1 MSLVALILATEISQG
16 EPGILRAA
24 LPLAGRTLLER
35 QAEQARAVGAN
46 HILVMV
52 ATLPQDLTSAMDRIR
67 TSGCPVTPLRSIS
80 EIPAHV
86 GAQDQL
92 MLVADGLVAP
102 EACYEALADANAPAL
117 LATPDNQAARD
128 LERIDGQ
135 TRWAGLALLPHSM
148 VAQLGAVPDDWD
160 IGSTLLRQAV
170 QAGGHRIMCEAA
182 LFERGEVTIITNTAE
197 ASLITTSMLQQA
209 DFGGEGM
216 GQRALFAPFARLVGP
231 ALLRQHVPTAA
242 LYGGALGLLAA
253 GLTAAFFGQPLW
265 AAVAGLLASA
275 GYALGGFQQLFTENR
290 RMIARLKQAA
300 TLAAYAFPLA
310 LIAPTV
316 LRAPTKAENL
326 YLAALALIV
335 MLLWAVR
342 KPLIESKSANSRSIA
357 LADPEI
363 FFLILL
369 VTAMIGF
376 PMMALPVAGT
386 LAAAGILL
394 WLMQTSEK

>member
-1 MSLVALILATEISQG
+1 MSLVALILATEFSQG
-16 EPGILRAA
+16 EAGILRAS

-35 QAEQARAVGAN
+35 QAEQARAVGAS

-52 ATLPQDLTSAMDRIR
+52 ATLPQDLTGAMDRIR
-67 TSGCPVTPLRSIS
+67 ASGCPVTPLRSIS

-135 TRWAGLALLPHSM
+135 TRWAGLALLPHAM
-148 VAQLGAVPDDWD
+148 VAQLGNVPDDWD

-182 LFERGEVTIITNTAE
+182 LFERGEVAIITNSVE

-216 GQRALFAPFARLVGP
+216 GQRALFAPLARLVGP
-231 ALLRQHVPTAA
+231 ALLRQHVPTTA
-242 LYGGALGLLAA
+242 LYGGGLGLLAA
-253 GLTAAFFGQPLW
+253 GLAAACFGQPLW
-265 AAVAGLLASA
+265 AAVAGLLASGA
-275 GYALGGFQQLFTENR
+275 YALGGFQQLFTENR
-290 RMIARLKQAA
+290 GIITRLKQAA
-300 TLAAYAFPLA
+300 SIAAHAFPLA
-310 LIAPTV
+310 LITPSL
-316 LRAPTKAENL
+316 LRAPSKPESL
-326 YLAALALIV
+326 YLGALALIV
-335 MLLWAVR
+335 ITLWAVR
-342 KPLIESKSANSRSIA
+342 KPLIESKAADTRSIT
-357 LADPEI
+357 LADPEMFFVILGLAAI
-363 FFLILL
+363 FGL
-369 VTAMIGF
+369 
-376 PMMALPVAGT
+376 PMMALPVAGI
-386 LAAAGILL
+386 LAVAGILL